1 MFGKPPRETKPTD
14 NSDLLDVML
23 SSERSPQEEAKEIQL
38 FDSVEES
45 KSEVVNT
52 VEKISRI
59 VSPYFIVIV
68 GLILYENNFLIGS
81 ILIILGVLS
90 LLKVTWQDIINAIDY
105 IIALFSSS
113 EQK

>member
-1 MFGKPPRETKPTD
+1 MFGKPPKETKPTE

-23 SSERSPQEEAKEIQL
+23 SSERSPEEVKEIQL
-38 FDSVEES
+38 FDSVKES
-45 KSEVVNT
+45 QPEVVNT

-59 VSPYFIVIV
+59 ISPYFIVIV
-68 GLILYENNFLIGS
+68 GLVLYEDNFLIGS
-81 ILIILGVLS
+81 VLIIVGILS

>member
-1 MFGKPPRETKPTD
+1 MFGKPPRETNPTD

-23 SSERSPQEEAKEIQL
+23 SSERSPEETKEIQL
-38 FDSVEES
+38 FDSAQENPP
-45 KSEVVNT
+45 EVVNT

-68 GLILYENNFLIGS
+68 GLILYDSNFLIGS
-81 ILIILGVLS
+81 ILIIVGILS